1 MGIYLDHA
9 ATSPMSD
16 EVLQTYTD
24 ALVTV
29 GNPSSIH
36 QAGQVQRAAVEQARA
51 EIAGT
56 LGLDPMEL
64 VFTSGGTESTNTWL
78 KGRTFALRQ
87 AGVDLPVWILT
98 RAEHHATLDAIEW
111 LVDQGLATVRWVEV
125 DREGVCDL
133 DDLARALEEYPAGQ
147 IAGVTTLVAN
157 NEVGSIQPVAEIA
170 ELARARGVSV
180 HLDAIQAFGH
190 IDLPIRQWGVDAVS
204 LSAHKIGGPVGIGAL
219 VVTRTAASIEGL
231 HHGGGQQL
239 HRSGTLDAAGAV
251 AFARAV
257 QLTEATRV
265 GEQERLRELSDTLR
279 EGLVAAAAGVRASG
293 HPTNRLAHIVHV
305 TVADCEGDVMLFLL
319 DARGIHVSTGSACQ
333 AGVAEPSH
341 VLLAM
346 GYTPSEARGALRLSL
361 GPQTTAEDIDAVIAA
376 FPDVVE
382 SAREAGMA
390 AAGS

>member
-16 EVLQTYTD
+16 EVLRTYTD
-24 ALVTV
+24 ALVAV

-36 QAGQVQRAAVEQARA
+36 QAGQDQRAAVEQARA

-190 IDLPIRQWGVDAVS
+190 IDLPIRQWDVDAVS

-257 QLTEATRV
+257 QLTEASRV
-265 GEQERLRELSDTLR
+265 VEQERIRGLSDTLR
-279 EGLVAAAAGVRASG
+279 EGLVAAAAGVRATG

>member
-1 MGIYLDHA
+1 
-9 ATSPMSD
+9 MSD